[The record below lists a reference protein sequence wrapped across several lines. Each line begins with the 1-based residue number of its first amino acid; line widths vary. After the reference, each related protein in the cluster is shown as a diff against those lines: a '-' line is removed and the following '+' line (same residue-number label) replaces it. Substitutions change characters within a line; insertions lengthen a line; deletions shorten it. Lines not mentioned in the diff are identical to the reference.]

1 MERFSS
7 FDDTHIAYLD
17 TGGAGD
23 PVFLLHG
30 FAADH
35 RVNWVV
41 PGVVEALEAKGYRV
55 IAPDARGHGQSDKPH
70 DPASYGGDAMVH
82 DVQALMDHLQVA
94 SVHVVGYSMGSLTS
108 ARLVPQEPRARS
120 LILGGVGGRLGAV
133 RRSANRTGV
142 ADALETDDPSTI
154 ADPVARAFRK
164 FADLT
169 GADRL
174 ALAAIQRAPMGD
186 AAELDRIAVPTLVL
200 TGDRDILVGPP
211 DELAALIPCARVQV
225 ILGDHLG
232 AVNDPAFPASIVD
245 FIGAVPA
252 P

>member
-7 FDDTHIAYLD
+7 FDGTHIAYLD

-23 PVFLLHG
+23 LVFLLHG

-41 PGVVEALEAKGYRV
+41 PGVVKALETAGYRV

-82 DVQALMDHLQVA
+82 DVQALMDHLGA
-94 SVHVVGYSMGSLTS
+94 TSVHVVGYSMGSLTS
-108 ARLVPQEPRARS
+108 ARLVPQEPRVRS

-133 RRSANRTGV
+133 RRSAARTGV
-142 ADALETDDPSTI
+142 AEALETDDPSTI
-154 ADPVARAFRK
+154 AEPVARAFRK
-164 FADLT
+164 FADST

-174 ALAAIQRAPMGD
+174 ALAAIQRAPVGD

-200 TGDRDILVGPP
+200 TGDGDVLVGPP
-211 DELAALIPCARVQV
+211 DELAARIPGAHAKV
-225 ILGDHLG
+225 IKGDHLG
-232 AVNDPAFPASIVD
+232 AVNDPAFPVSIVD
-245 FIGAVPA
+245 FIGSIG
-252 P
+252 